1 MNPKISQSSFAH
13 NLLARLRNF
22 KRHVWEIL
30 NINGRKGTSR
40 LDILSSFPL
49 FTPSG
54 AGVYAQRAS
63 LTIKTIQNAFP
74 FLEKFSARAGHAP
87 LSLVPVESIA
97 QTPGETAVI
106 DELKKILDAHKS
118 DKARKH
124 NYHHLYGTVLKDRSA
139 VTAILEIGLGTNNTD
154 VVSNMGKEGVPGASL
169 RAFREFF
176 PHATIYGA
184 DIDTRILFTE
194 ERIKTFF
201 IDQTNPASCEELAR
215 QIPEELDLIIDD
227 GLHSID
233 ANIAIL
239 NMGLPKIKKGGWIII
254 EDIAHNTLPFWQV
267 VTALLPHTHTATIY
281 QANDALMFAV
291 TRVS

>member
-1 MNPKISQSSFAH
+1 MNQEPAQSSNLP
-13 NLLARLRNF
+13 NLLPALRDLKRRLW
-22 KRHVWEIL
+22 KTL
-30 NINGRKGTSR
+30 NVDGRKGTST
-40 LDILSSFPL
+40 LDVLSEFPL

-74 FLEKFSARAGHAP
+74 FLESFSAQTGHSP
-87 LSLVPVESIA
+87 LSLVPVESLA
-97 QTPGETAVI
+97 TTPGDIATVE
-106 DELKKILDAHKS
+106 ELKKTLDAHKS

-124 NYHHLYGTVLKDRSA
+124 NYHHLYGTVLKNRNA
-139 VTAILEIGLGTNNTD
+139 VTAVLEIGLGTNNTD
-154 VVSNMGKEGVPGASL
+154 VVSNMGKGGVPGASL
-169 RAFREFF
+169 RAFRDFF
-176 PHATIYGA
+176 PNANIYGA
-184 DIDTRILFTE
+184 DVDARILFTE
-194 ERIKTFF
+194 ERIKTFYV
-201 IDQTNPASCEELAR
+201 DQTNLASCEELAK

-239 NMGLPKIKKGGWIII
+239 GMSLPKIKKGGWVII

-267 VTALLPHTHTATIY
+267 VTALLPTNYKATIY

-291 TRVS
+291 TKVS